1 MADSGRPTIVAGLVA
16 RAIHTAA
23 SCGVDR
29 DALLAELGIDPA
41 ALEDRDN
48 RLPVETFARVW
59 NLMSARLPDRVLA
72 LDWITSWKIT
82 DAGVLGYVVL
92 QLQTV
97 GEAMQAATR
106 YAHLVNQGAQARL
119 RNGSPTS
126 RMGFELAP
134 ILLATQHVAETMMAS
149 LVLFLRGVVEQS
161 FAPLAVRFPHSSTSR
176 TPALERYFGA
186 PVVHGAEEISIEVPT
201 EILDRPL
208 PNADPVLGGY
218 LRKQADLL
226 VERVAAP
233 KAVSRECARRIA
245 ERLGSGEPSQTA
257 VARQMGM
264 SERTL
269 QRRLQAEGAT
279 FNALLEEARRT
290 IAFSYLADRKLA
302 AYEVSFLLGYREPAT
317 FFRAFKRWTGKTPQ
331 QYRATA
337 LNA

>member
-1 MADSGRPTIVAGLVA
+1 MADAGRPTIVAGLVA
-16 RAIHTAA
+16 RAIHTAV
-23 SCGVDR
+23 SCGLER
-29 DALLAELGIDPA
+29 GALLAELEIDPA

-48 RLPVETFARVW
+48 RLPVETFARTW

-72 LDWITSWKIT
+72 LDWITSWKVT
-82 DAGVLGYVVL
+82 DAGVLGYVLL

-97 GEAMQAATR
+97 EDAMQASVR
-106 YAHLVNQGAQARL
+106 YAHLINQGAQARL
-119 RNGSPTS
+119 RKGSPTS

-134 ILLATQHVAETMMAS
+134 VLLATQHVAETMMAS
-149 LVLFLRGVVEQS
+149 LTLFLRGVVGQS
-161 FAPLAVRFPHSSTSR
+161 FAPLAVRFPHASTSR
-176 TPALERYFGA
+176 TAALERYFGA
-186 PVVHGAEEISIEVPT
+186 PVLHEASEISIEIPN
-201 EILDRPL
+201 EILARPL

-257 VARQMGM
+257 IARQMGM

-269 QRRLQAEGAT
+269 QRRLQAEGTT
-279 FNALLEEARRT
+279 FNELLDDARRT

-302 AYEVSFLLGYREPAT
+302 AYEVSFLLGYAEPAT
-317 FFRAFKRWTGKTPQ
+317 FFRAFKRWTGQTPQ

-337 LNA
+337 MNA